1 MINLISNTITR
12 VSSLL
17 KGLQVKRF
25 LAVVML
31 GVLLLT
37 TNTYV
42 TPGNNKALGKEV
54 RDRAHLN
61 DTQRP
66 RTVGEWQK
74 EAEEV
79 KGNPAERIKRIGEDS
94 AEAFRDFGSGYV
106 EGAKKIG
113 EQAKNSAVDAGKEA
127 AKQVRR

>member
-1 MINLISNTITR
+1 MINLISNMIAR

-42 TPGNNKALGKEV
+42 TPGDNKAFGKEV

-106 EGAKKIG
+106 EGAKKTG
-113 EQAKNSAVDAGKEA
+113 EQAKNSAVDTGKDA

>member
-1 MINLISNTITR
+1 MTNLISNAIAR

-37 TNTYV
+37 TNTYI
-42 TPGNNKALGKEV
+42 TPGDNKVLGKEV

-66 RTVGEWQK
+66 RTTGEWQK

-79 KGNPAERIKRIGEDS
+79 KGNPGERLKRIGEDS

-106 EGAKKIG
+106 EGAKRTAN
-113 EQAKNSAVDAGKEA
+113 QAKDSAVDAGKDIYN
-127 AKQVRR
+127 QVRR